1 MTLSALGIFRG
12 NEALRKSVPSPF
24 PFSGSLRKGAEET
37 EFHLLP

>member
-1 MTLSALGIFRG
+1 MMTLSAIFRG

-37 EFHLLP
+37 KFYLLP